1 MMYFKAQELENKP
14 FIQWESVAFSF
25 KELKDLGLQGD
36 PLIMSEDNIPNFM
49 FGVCPLK
56 IENGQLVERSSQE
69 LQVFEKEYNTPSLAS
84 IEKEVEELI
93 LKIETYNKLGED
105 ILPLNTKLNEL
116 IVTYQFIKNKESI
129 TPLNF

>member
-14 FIQWESVAFSF
+14 FIQWESVAFSL
-25 KELKDLGLQGD
+25 KELQDLGLEGD
-36 PLIMSEDNIPNFM
+36 PLVMTEKDIPNFM

-56 IENGQLVERSSQE
+56 IENGQLVERTFQE
-69 LQVFEKEYNTPSLAS
+69 MKVFENEHNTPSLAS
-84 IEKEVEELI
+84 IEKEVGELI
-93 LKIETYNKLGED
+93 LKIEAYNKLGED

-116 IVTYQFIKNKESI
+116 IITYQFIKNKESI